1 MRARPLISRTPVALS
16 RLLAALLVL
25 LVAGCFKVGP
35 DFETPTAK
43 VSDDWVENEGK
54 ALPET
59 PYKSAKWWEA
69 LGDPT
74 LNRLI
79 DEAYK
84 NNYSLQIAGVRI
96 LEARAQLGVA
106 IGQSYPQQQALTG
119 DVTYNRQSPNSA
131 TAIPIPGFDNL
142 TSTSTQFGLSASWEI
157 DFWGKFRRAIE
168 SADAT
173 MISSIAGYDA
183 ILVTLTADVASTY
196 ITIRTFEERIR
207 IARANVEIQKESL
220 RIANVRYNEGE
231 TNLLDVE
238 QALTELAQTEAQIPG
253 LETSLRQAKNA
264 LAVLLGVP
272 PAQVRRLLEGPSA
285 IPAAP
290 AEIAVG
296 IPKDLLRRRPD
307 VRQAELAAASQSAL
321 IGVAKANLYPAF
333 SLTGFFG
340 FASSNVGSAS
350 LSDVFTWGSRTAQ
363 FGPAVTLPLF
373 NYGQLTNQVRA
384 QDAVFQ
390 QSLLNYQNTVLQAQ
404 KEVEDGLA
412 AFLLAQQSVSKYTK
426 ASESAGRSAD
436 LALIRYREGQTD
448 YTTVLTAQQ
457 QLLQVQN
464 SLAISLGDVPQ
475 GLVSVYRALGGG
487 WELREG
493 NDFVPDDVKAAMAKR
508 TDWGN
513 LLDPANHEAPTQEQR
528 DSLIRAPDW

>member
-1 MRARPLISRTPVALS
+1 MAV
-16 RLLAALLVL
+16 LAVL
-25 LVAGCFKVGP
+25 LTASCTKVGP
-35 DFETPTAK
+35 DFETPEAK
-43 VSDDWVENEGK
+43 VSSDWVENEGK
-54 ALPET
+54 ELPET
-59 PYKSAKWWEA
+59 PFKSDKWWEA

-79 DEAYK
+79 EAAYK
-84 NNYSLQIAGVRI
+84 SNYSLQVAGVRI
-96 LEARAQLGVA
+96 LEARAQLGIA

-119 DVTYNRQSPNSA
+119 DYTAARQSPNSS
-131 TAIPIPGFDNL
+131 TAVPIPGFQTLN
-142 TSTSTQFGLSASWEI
+142 TQSVQFGLTASWEI

-168 SADAT
+168 SADASL
-173 MISSIAGYDA
+173 MSSIAAYDA
-183 ILVTLTADVASTY
+183 ALVTLTGDVASTY

-220 RIANVRYNEGE
+220 RIANVRYEEGE
-231 TNLLDVE
+231 TSLLDVE

-264 LAVLLGVP
+264 LAVLLGIP
-272 PAQVRRLLEGPSA
+272 PAQVRALLEGPSR

-290 AEIAVG
+290 SQIAVG

-307 VRQAELAAASQSAL
+307 VRQAELVAASQSAQ
-321 IGVAKANLYPAF
+321 IGVAKAQLYPAF
-333 SLTGFFG
+333 SLVGFFG

-350 LSDVFTWGSRTAQ
+350 LGDVFSWGSRTGSI
-363 FGPAVTLPLF
+363 GPSMTFPFL

-384 QDAVFQ
+384 QDANFQ
-390 QSLLNYQNTVLQAQ
+390 QAVLTYQNTVLTAQ

-412 AFLLAQQSVSKYTK
+412 TYLMAQQSVARYRE
-426 ASESAGRSAD
+426 AVRSAAKSAD
-436 LALIRYREGQTD
+436 LALVRYREGQTD

-457 QLLQVQN
+457 QLLAVQDN
-464 SLAISLGDVPQ
+464 LAISLGNVPQ

-487 WELREG
+487 WELRDG
-493 NDFVPDDVKAAMAKR
+493 NDFVPDDVKQAMAKR

-513 LLDPANHEAPTQEQR
+513 LLDPANHQAPTQDQR
-528 DSLIRAPDW
+528 DALIRAPDW

>member
-1 MRARPLISRTPVALS
+1 MRPAPTPTRFPVPS
-16 RLLAALLVL
+16 CRFLAVLAVL
-25 LVAGCFKVGP
+25 LVAACTKVGP
-35 DFETPTAK
+35 DFETPEAK
-43 VSDDWVENEGK
+43 VSSDWAENEGK
-54 ALPET
+54 ELPET
-59 PYKSAKWWEA
+59 PFKSDKWWEA
-69 LGDPT
+69 LGDPA

-79 DEAYK
+79 DQAYK

-119 DVTYNRQSPNSA
+119 DYTASRQSPNSS
-131 TAIPIPGFDNL
+131 TTIPIPSLQNL
-142 TSTSTQFGLSASWEI
+142 NTQSVQFGLSASWEI

-168 SADAT
+168 SADASL
-173 MISSIAGYDA
+173 MSSIAGYDA

-207 IARANVEIQKESL
+207 IARQNAELQKESL
-220 RIANVRYNEGE
+220 RIARVRYTEGE
-231 TNLLDVE
+231 TSLLDVE
-238 QALTELAQTEAQIPG
+238 QALTELGQTEAQIPA

-264 LAVLLGVP
+264 LAALLGIP
-272 PAQVRRLLEGPSA
+272 PAQVRALLEGSSEIPSA
-285 IPAAP
+285 PSQ
-290 AEIAVG
+290 IAVG

-307 VRQAELAAASQSAL
+307 VRQAELAAAAQSAQ
-321 IGVAKANLYPAF
+321 IGVAKAQLYPSF
-333 SLTGFFG
+333 SLVGFFG

-350 LSDVFTWGSRTAQ
+350 LGDVFSWNSRTGSI
-363 FGPAVTLPLF
+363 GPSVTLPFL

-384 QDAVFQ
+384 QDAAFQ
-390 QSLLNYQNTVLQAQ
+390 QAVLTYQNTVLQAQ

-412 AFLLAQQSVSKYTK
+412 AYLLAQQSVTQYQVAAT
-426 ASESAGRSAD
+426 SAAKSAD
-436 LALIRYREGQTD
+436 LALVRYREGQAD

-457 QLLQVQN
+457 QLLDVQN
-464 SLAISLGDVPQ
+464 SLAISLGNVPQ

-493 NDFVPDDVKAAMAKR
+493 NDFVPDDIKQAMAKR

-513 LLDPANHEAPTQEQR
+513 LLDPANHQAPSQDQR
-528 DSLIRAPDW
+528 DALIRAPDW

>member
-1 MRARPLISRTPVALS
+1 MTACT
-16 RLLAALLVL
+16 
-25 LVAGCFKVGP
+25 KVGP
-35 DFETPTAK
+35 DFETPEAK
-43 VSDDWVENEGK
+43 VSNEWAENEDK

-59 PYKSAKWWEA
+59 PFKSDKWWEA
-69 LGDPT
+69 LNDPA

-106 IGQSYPQQQALTG
+106 IGQTYPQQQALTG
-119 DVTYNRQSPNSA
+119 DYTAARQSPNSS
-131 TAIPIPGFDNL
+131 TAIPIPELQTLN
-142 TSTSTQFGLSASWEI
+142 TQSTQFGLSASWEI
-157 DFWGKFRRAIE
+157 DFWGKFRRAVE
-168 SADAT
+168 SADASL
-173 MISSIAGYDA
+173 MSSIAAYDSA
-183 ILVTLTADVASTY
+183 LVTLTADVASTY
-196 ITIRTFEERIR
+196 ITIRTFEEQIR

-220 RIANVRYNEGE
+220 RIAKVRYEEGE

-253 LETSLRQAKNA
+253 LETSLRQARNA

-272 PAQVRRLLEGPSA
+272 PARVRALLEGPSA
-285 IPAAP
+285 IPSAP
-290 AEIAVG
+290 LQIAVG

-307 VRQAELAAASQSAL
+307 VRQAELVAASQSAQ
-321 IGVAKANLYPAF
+321 IGVAKAQLYPAF
-333 SLTGFFG
+333 SLIGFFG

-350 LSDVFTWGSRTAQ
+350 LSDVFTWGSRTGSI
-363 FGPAVTLPLF
+363 GPSMTFPFL

-384 QDAVFQ
+384 QDAAFQ
-390 QSLLNYQNTVLQAQ
+390 RAALAYQNTVLQAQ

-412 AFLLAQQSVSKYTK
+412 AYLMAQQSVAKYRN
-426 ASESAGRSAD
+426 AARSAARSAD
-436 LALIRYREGQTD
+436 LALVRYREGQTD

-457 QLLQVQN
+457 QLLAVQN
-464 SLAISLGDVPQ
+464 SLAISLGNIPQ

-487 WELREG
+487 WELRDG
-493 NDFVPDDVKAAMAKR
+493 NDFVPNDIKEAMAKR

-513 LLDPANHEAPTQEQR
+513 LLDPANHQAPTQDQR
-528 DSLIRAPDW
+528 DALIRAPDW